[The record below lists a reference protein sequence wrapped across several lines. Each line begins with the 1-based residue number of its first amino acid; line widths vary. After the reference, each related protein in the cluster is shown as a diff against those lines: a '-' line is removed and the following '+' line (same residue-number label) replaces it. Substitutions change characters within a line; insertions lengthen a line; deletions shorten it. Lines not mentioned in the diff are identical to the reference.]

1 MVVYLWTSLCAGAI
15 LCISDT
21 CLCHTSQSI
30 FVTSF
35 VLQPAERG
43 SSLTCKPAGLI
54 GNATL
59 FPLLRSEKVSLEYQ
73 LLVNMST
80 CMYSSCSIGGAHSH
94 ARSTCLTTL
103 FPRYQ
108 NGAFSRQSVSY
119 GLTPDSQ
126 LHWFVPRPM
135 HIGVHAGAS
144 RTAFSGGRRLWW
156 LPDRWCP
163 DL

>member
-59 FPLLRSEKVSLEYQ
+59 FPLLRLEKVSLEYQ

-103 FPRYQ
+103 FPRDQ

-126 LHWFVPRPM
+126 LGYLTFCHFYGWHELNCHLSTR
-135 HIGVHAGAS
+135 S
-144 RTAFSGGRRLWW
+144 
-156 LPDRWCP
+156 
-163 DL
+163 